1 MRKQGAWRRRALV
14 TLPLVVAGFLCGH
27 LSAAGQGVRPAKPE
41 PLVVSAARTLG
52 VKRCLPMISGIAQRA
67 TSGATMQ
74 DIIVDWDRAAPDAA
88 PFFSLTGLGNGSQR
102 AALTIAAIPTQAGCA
117 VLVERASFSQQTCTA
132 VAASELQG
140 FPSARLIDGIMVYQ
154 NPAQPGETYTL
165 ITNTGGCLILRRQA
179 SLKWQGK

>member
-1 MRKQGAWRRRALV
+1 MRQPGSWGRRVLLAG
-14 TLPLVVAGFLCGH
+14 PLIAAGFLCGH
-27 LSAAGQGVRPAKPE
+27 LSAAGQGVRAAKPE

-74 DIIVDWDRAAPDAA
+74 DIIVDWDREAPDAA

-102 AALTIAAIPTQAGCA
+102 AALTIAAIPTSAGCA
-117 VLVERASFSQQTCTA
+117 VLVERASFAQQACTA
-132 VAASELQG
+132 VAASELPG